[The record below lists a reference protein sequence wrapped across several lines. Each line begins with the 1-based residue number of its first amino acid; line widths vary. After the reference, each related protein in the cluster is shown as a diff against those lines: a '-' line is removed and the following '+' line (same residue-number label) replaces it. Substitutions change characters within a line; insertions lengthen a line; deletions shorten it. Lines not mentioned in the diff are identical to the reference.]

1 MMNESVL
8 LLLGWSFCFATYGY
22 IFFYAHDSGEG
33 ELPVMVLPMVAGII
47 FENWRLSRN
56 WKAIQIKLLVALLGS
71 LFAFAYGK
79 GEVVYDF
86 ERHLSFWPF
95 FFIFLFVMYSVFFHE
110 DRSVVGMGKGVTLLQ
125 TTALIYLL
133 IEREW
138 YAMLTGMWAILLVV
152 VGIFTAFTLY
162 RAFSK
167 RKLADQQR
175 LALSLW
181 SSLIM
186 LIFSAD
192 LIYRVLISTPSEPFL
207 STNGLLAALQFFLL
221 GVSSIYILRNL
232 QMLAIYLPHDGH
244 FYGGTHRAIIKKL
257 NKLHIARYSKSLL
270 PTVDAVILL
279 LLALLLYSLNYI
291 YAFLPDYTLIWTVF
305 WISPLLISLRRK
317 HAKS

>member
-1 MMNESVL
+1 MNESVL

-22 IFFYAHDSGEG
+22 IFFYAHSSGEG
-33 ELPVMVLPMVAGII
+33 ELPVMVLPMVAGVI

-56 WKAIQIKLLVALLGS
+56 WKAIQVKLVVALLGS

-79 GEVVYDF
+79 GEVAYDF
-86 ERHLSFWPF
+86 ERHLTFWPF

-125 TTALIYLL
+125 TSALLYLL

-138 YAMLTGMWAILLVV
+138 YAMLTGMWAVLLVV
-152 VGIFTAFTLY
+152 IVIFTAFTLY
-162 RAFSK
+162 RVFSK
-167 RKLADQQR
+167 RKFTDQQR

-181 SSLIM
+181 SSFIM

-192 LIYRVLISTPSEPFL
+192 LIYRVLISTSSEPFL
-207 STNGLLAALQFFLL
+207 STNGMLEALHFFLL

-232 QMLAIYLPHDGH
+232 QMLTIYLPHDGH
-244 FYGGTHRAIIKKL
+244 FYDGTHRAIIKKL

-270 PTVDAVILL
+270 PSVDAVILL
-279 LLALLLYSLNYI
+279 LLALLLYSLNYF

-317 HAKS
+317 HTKS